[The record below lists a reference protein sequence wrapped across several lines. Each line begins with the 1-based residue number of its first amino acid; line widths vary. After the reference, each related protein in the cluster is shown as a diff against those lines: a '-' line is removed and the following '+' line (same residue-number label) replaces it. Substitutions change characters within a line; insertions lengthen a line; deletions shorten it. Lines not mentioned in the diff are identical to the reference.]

1 MIYCIKSELRS
12 HSYTYI
18 FSRGLSESILDEHSS
33 VLFENLNYYYRVHKS
48 AFILK
53 FGNSNLKFENLSF
66 KYRMYTT
73 FM

>member
-1 MIYCIKSELRS
+1 MIYCSKSELRS

-18 FSRGLSESILDEHSS
+18 FSRGLSESILNKRSS
-33 VLFENLNYYYRVHKS
+33 VLFEKLNYYYRVHKS
-48 AFILK
+48 AFTLN

-66 KYRMYTT
+66 KYGMYTT